1 MKKIAV
7 ITTSK
12 ELKEF
17 QERTDI
23 RILDINAKACDQ
35 TWATQEYFVAT
46 IVYDDDLNSAPD
58 YWEKLKHQYAGMAT
72 ADRKWYDMEKRLPIP
87 TDGDDF
93 LVRVEN
99 CEEQYAYAWY
109 AYDRQCFMCYA
120 TGLSLGTA
128 VRYYKPIIAPMYG

>member
-23 RILDINAKACDQ
+23 RILDINVRACDQ

-46 IVYDDDLNSAPD
+46 IVYDDDLSSDPD
-58 YWEKLKHQYAGMAT
+58 YWTRLEHQYAGMAMQGLCANT
-72 ADRKWYDMEKRLPIP
+72 KFMRDHE
-87 TDGDDF
+87 DDF
-93 LVRVEN
+93 QCNEGMIAVYAKDIAHALVEKYKK
-99 CEEQYAYAWY
+99 EE
-109 AYDRQCFMCYA
+109 
-120 TGLSLGTA
+120 
-128 VRYYKPIIAPMYG
+128 

>member
-23 RILDINAKACDQ
+23 RILDINVRACDQ

-46 IVYDDDLNSAPD
+46 IVYDDDLSSDPD
-58 YWEKLKHQYAGMAT
+58 YWTRLEHQYAGMAMQSYVSNNVYLREIREMCKEPQEMRDLI
-72 ADRKWYDMEKRLPIP
+72 ADLSILLATTLVQKLKEKEERK
-87 TDGDDF
+87 
-93 LVRVEN
+93 
-99 CEEQYAYAWY
+99 
-109 AYDRQCFMCYA
+109 
-120 TGLSLGTA
+120 
-128 VRYYKPIIAPMYG
+128 

>member
-58 YWEKLKHQYAGMAT
+58 YWEKLKHQYAGMAMQGLLSDNVAMEQIVYNQEGMIAKIVANFAFNCAT
-72 ADRKWYDMEKRLPIP
+72 ALVEKMKES
-87 TDGDDF
+87 
-93 LVRVEN
+93 V
-99 CEEQYAYAWY
+99 
-109 AYDRQCFMCYA
+109 
-120 TGLSLGTA
+120 
-128 VRYYKPIIAPMYG
+128 

>member
-23 RILDINAKACDQ
+23 RILDINVRACDQ

-46 IVYDDDLNSAPD
+46 IVYDDDLSSDPD
-58 YWEKLKHQYAGMAT
+58 YWTRLEHQYAGMAMNALLLT
-72 ADRKWYDMEKRLPIP
+72 NNIRNGDLEGMRECNTNAMAIAHALVEKMK
-87 TDGDDF
+87 
-93 LVRVEN
+93 
-99 CEEQYAYAWY
+99 EE
-109 AYDRQCFMCYA
+109 
-120 TGLSLGTA
+120 
-128 VRYYKPIIAPMYG
+128 K

>member
-23 RILDINAKACDQ
+23 RILDINVKACDQ

-46 IVYDDDLNSAPD
+46 IVYDDDLNSDPD
-58 YWEKLKHQYAGMAT
+58 YWTRLEHQYAGMAMQGICSS
-72 ADRKWYDMEKRLPIP
+72 DIIMEKINRIN
-87 TDGDDF
+87 TEGDKF
-93 LVRVEN
+93 GLLIAELSANLAHALVEKMK
-99 CEEQYAYAWY
+99 EE
-109 AYDRQCFMCYA
+109 R
-120 TGLSLGTA
+120 
-128 VRYYKPIIAPMYG
+128 K

>member
-58 YWEKLKHQYAGMAT
+58 YWEKLKHQYAGMAMQGMLSNT
-72 ADRKWYDMEKRLPIP
+72 S
-87 TDGDDF
+87 
-93 LVRVEN
+93 LVSILFDATKDHDEMLKEVVICSHE
-99 CEEQYAYAWY
+99 
-109 AYDRQCFMCYA
+109 YA
-120 TGLSLGTA
+120 TELVEKL
-128 VRYYKPIIAPMYG
+128 KNE

>member
-23 RILDINAKACDQ
+23 RILDINVRACDQ

-46 IVYDDDLNSAPD
+46 IVYDDDLSSNPD
-58 YWEKLKHQYAGMAT
+58 YWTRLEHQYAGMAMQGLLTNT
-72 ADRKWYDMEKRLPIP
+72 ALAKLLHDDNASIKDKTGIFSEWAKMYAHALVEKMKEVRK
-87 TDGDDF
+87 
-93 LVRVEN
+93 
-99 CEEQYAYAWY
+99 
-109 AYDRQCFMCYA
+109 
-120 TGLSLGTA
+120 
-128 VRYYKPIIAPMYG
+128 

>member
-23 RILDINAKACDQ
+23 RILDINVRACDQ

-46 IVYDDDLNSAPD
+46 IVYDDDLSSDPD
-58 YWEKLKHQYAGMAT
+58 YWTRLEHQAAIAAMQGMLAGT
-72 ADRKWYDMEKRLPIP
+72 YY
-87 TDGDDF
+87 
-93 LVRVEN
+93 
-99 CEEQYAYAWY
+99 Q
-109 AYDRQCFMCYA
+109 
-120 TGLSLGTA
+120 GLSHGRVVEDA
-128 VRYYKPIIAPMYG
+128 QYIAHAFVEKYKKEERK

>member
-23 RILDINAKACDQ
+23 RILDINVKSCDQ

-46 IVYDDDLNSAPD
+46 IVYDDDLSSDPD
-58 YWEKLKHQYAGMAT
+58 YWTRLEHQYAGMAMQGMLSNAELISLSQKAETYST
-72 ADRKWYDMEKRLPIP
+72 ANVTTVATIFAHALVEKYKK
-87 TDGDDF
+87 
-93 LVRVEN
+93 
-99 CEEQYAYAWY
+99 EE
-109 AYDRQCFMCYA
+109 
-120 TGLSLGTA
+120 
-128 VRYYKPIIAPMYG
+128 K

>member
-23 RILDINAKACDQ
+23 RILDINVRACDQ

-46 IVYDDDLNSAPD
+46 IVYDDDLSSDPD
-58 YWEKLKHQYAGMAT
+58 YWTRFEHQTAIAAMQGLVTRGEVLGSSVQEIARDIAEISCEIAHALVEKYK
-72 ADRKWYDMEKRLPIP
+72 K
-87 TDGDDF
+87 
-93 LVRVEN
+93 
-99 CEEQYAYAWY
+99 EE
-109 AYDRQCFMCYA
+109 
-120 TGLSLGTA
+120 
-128 VRYYKPIIAPMYG
+128 

>member
-23 RILDINAKACDQ
+23 RILDINVRACDQ

-46 IVYDDDLNSAPD
+46 IVYDDDLNSDLD
-58 YWEKLKHQYAGMAT
+58 YWTRLEHQYAGMAMQGILSNPEVDLDYKSDECMPQT
-72 ADRKWYDMEKRLPIP
+72 YSARRL
-87 TDGDDF
+87 
-93 LVRVEN
+93 L
-99 CEEQYAYAWY
+99 
-109 AYDRQCFMCYA
+109 
-120 TGLSLGTA
+120 LG
-128 VRYYKPIIAPMYG
+128 